1 MQSSYCCF
9 CCLCPSCRHSN
20 VTLLTWRTVVMHLPH
35 VLRLKI
41 IVAVTCVIG
50 LAFSSAASAA
60 VNSQF
65 ASNSPVQT
73 APKNSLDYNVY
84 KNWCEADHTQS
95 DNWQVQLGYC
105 LGYLQGLYW
114 GQVIGS
120 PVSQK
125 PFCLPSNL
133 QKSDM
138 VEALS
143 MYARNHPTHLTAVNM
158 SASETAR
165 LVASA
170 FKEHFSCD

>member
-1 MQSSYCCF
+1 M
-9 CCLCPSCRHSN
+9 LN
-20 VTLLTWRTVVMHLPH
+20 TLRQ
-35 VLRLKI
+35 KI
-41 IVAVTCVIG
+41 IITSACVLG
-50 LAFSSAASAA
+50 LAFSTATSAA

-65 ASNSPVQT
+65 VSNQPAQT

-84 KNWCEADHTQS
+84 MNWCEADQS
-95 DNWQVQLGYC
+95 KTENWQVQLGYC

-120 PVSQK
+120 PASQK

-133 QKSDM
+133 QKTDM

-143 MYARNHPTHLTAVNM
+143 VYARNHPAQLTSLSM
-158 SASETAR
+158 GASETAR